1 MSKSCARRTKSSLRA
16 EVHSLKH
23 FIDSIQNVL
32 EVVEN
37 TRPDTEIMDLL
48 EDILTNARSTINAK
62 NHSLLV
68 LDEDTEELVFVIS
81 QGDVKEEFLHWRK
94 VPPSQ
99 GIAGWVVHNRR
110 TNHRR
115 R

>member
-1 MSKSCARRTKSSLRA
+1 M
-16 EVHSLKH
+16 
-23 FIDSIQNVL
+23 QNVM
-32 EVVEN
+32 EVVEDA
-37 TRPDTEIMDLL
+37 RPDAEIMDLL
-48 EDILTNARSTINAK
+48 EAILTNARRTINAK
-62 NHSLLV
+62 DDSLLV

-99 GIAGWVVHNRR
+99 GSAGWVVQNRR
-110 TNHRR
+110 ANHRR